1 MKYFNQIS
9 LTALILFTLM
19 ACSKDE
25 FENKDVNS
33 NLNVETTGLVF
44 SKQVA
49 SGNGF
54 TVIEYGRG
62 GRTSST
68 TILNFNDLQAVEDLA
83 TELEN
88 QVDIWNDNFVS
99 QWNSLTDDQ
108 LDAKKVQLGFD
119 DDQPL
124 TDFENANSMTSSL
137 RRKFLAEEAI
147 WLNNAILD
155 DTNDPNAKLE
165 YGFDNAVMALMNNQG
180 EIKVQ
185 NNIYKIIVDGYLNI
199 SDGDLQKLLRYN
211 EGDMTVLNEPGVSID
226 PYINIDDSNSVESSK
241 SGCKRGSSEGYS
253 YYETNRRA
261 FLKISLRS
269 YPWKAVAKSQIIS
282 YKKTGNSW
290 KRHTRTMSAGSFGT
304 IYNNAC
310 SNNFNYSSEYKTKRR
325 KELYHRREWWE
336 AFPDKKTQSG
346 QLAGKFIIGGQYK
359 TVTLQ

>member
-1 MKYFNQIS
+1 MKYLNQIS
-9 LTALILFTLM
+9 MTALVFFTLM

-25 FENKDVNS
+25 FENKDVNT
-33 NLNVETTGLVF
+33 NLNVETITGVS
-44 SKQVA
+44 SKQVG

-62 GRTSST
+62 GRTTGT

-83 TELEN
+83 TQLEN
-88 QVDIWNDNFVS
+88 QVDTWNDVFVA

-108 LDAKKVQLGFD
+108 LDAKKDLLGFD

-124 TDFENANSMTSSL
+124 TDFENANNMTSSL
-137 RRKFLAEEAI
+137 RRKFMAEEAV
-147 WLNNAILD
+147 WLNNSVLD
-155 DTNDPNAKLE
+155 DANDPNAKLE
-165 YGFDNAVMALMNNQG
+165 YGFNNAVMALMNDKG

-185 NNIYKIIVDGYLNI
+185 NNIYKIVVDGYLNI

-226 PYINIDDSNSVESSK
+226 PSINIDDSNTTETRTS
-241 SGCKRGSSEGYS
+241 CKRGATDGYS
-253 YYETNRRA
+253 YYETNKRA

-282 YKKTGNSW
+282 YKKSGNKW
-290 KRHTRTMSAGSFGT
+290 KRHTRTMSAGSFGI
-304 IYNNAC
+304 IYDRNCA
-310 SNNFNYSSEYKTKRR
+310 NNFNYSSEYKTKRR

-336 AFPDKKTQSG
+336 AFPDKKTQAG
-346 QLAGKFIIGGQYK
+346 QLAGKFLIGGQYK